1 MFYWKILLNSVNSQL
16 IHSIFTS
23 LWIFFH
29 PQAQH
34 VSHAFRPCSRHTDFS
49 RQTALSFHTGL
60 IWLAAQPCSGDRQ
73 LHLQELAQPF
83 MPAAH
88 GGGQQL
94 PLWDLCKGQCCS
106 FPASHGPHGLGEMQM
121 SPQPVARAQGQ
132 LAKSIWAAT
141 PGSAHASA
149 CPGEVVLGQTPRL
162 QSNRLNAN
170 KSDLNIEPEW
180 LLPLLFKLLASPFS
194 PPQPEARWN
203 L

>member
-23 LWIFFH
+23 LWIFFS
-29 PQAQH
+29 PTSPACFTCLQALLQAH
-34 VSHAFRPCSRHTDFS
+34 WFFKTDCTLFSHRVDLISCTAMLR
-49 RQTALSFHTGL
+49 RQTATSAGAGT
-60 IWLAAQPCSGDRQ
+60 A
-73 LHLQELAQPF
+73 LHACCPR
-83 MPAAH
+83 
-88 GGGQQL
+88 GGQQL